1 LLIDVPCSEG
11 MIGIGPSAESAWQAA
26 GLIDLLRGLADSV
39 ALGLSRQG
47 DISRRQQ
54 AERGLDE
61 LGEMLIET
69 ELLNRL
75 RRGLAGAASPAGMMD
90 IVAEHALECSRS
102 VGEVAVEIDINGQS
116 KRYGSEHKLVD
127 VLFAEAIGWG
137 NENSESVAVY
147 GRAQG
152 HATETIGSAS
162 DQKTQGR
169 SGYRAVTSARK
180 VRPFR
185 SPRR

>member
-1 LLIDVPCSEG
+1 MGGVHQTSNGKSSKSIVEGYPDYTPALLIDVPCSEG

-102 VGEVAVEIDINGQS
+102 VGEVS
-116 KRYGSEHKLVD
+116 R
-127 VLFAEAIGWG
+127 
-137 NENSESVAVY
+137 
-147 GRAQG
+147 
-152 HATETIGSAS
+152 
-162 DQKTQGR
+162 
-169 SGYRAVTSARK
+169 
-180 VRPFR
+180 
-185 SPRR
+185 